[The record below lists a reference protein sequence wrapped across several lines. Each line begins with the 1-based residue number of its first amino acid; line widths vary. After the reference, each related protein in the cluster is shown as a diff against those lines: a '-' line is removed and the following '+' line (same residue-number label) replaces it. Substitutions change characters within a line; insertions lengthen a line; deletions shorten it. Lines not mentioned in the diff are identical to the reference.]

1 MMPSGLGAEEVVV
14 PDVSRPISSGRLPAG
29 GAVRKCSSIAWKPA
43 SIARK
48 LSGPIAIIVESPI
61 ALSIE

>member
-1 MMPSGLGAEEVVV
+1 MRTGMLRSN
-14 PDVSRPISSGRLPAG
+14 

-48 LSGPIAIIVESPI
+48 LLGPIAIIVERPI
-61 ALSIE
+61 AESIE